1 MRGNAPAHERRLLDA
16 DHAACMRC
24 RTLRCHSRHYKERK
38 PGIDICVGV
47 RDSDGFPCNL
57 GKEQAMENVPAS
69 RIGQMNIMDRSG
81 HKELTW
87 DTARLS
93 EVMAAKETFDG
104 LMKKGYTAFG
114 SKYKAD
120 AKHLVREF
128 DPTLEELVVV
138 PKTVGG

>member
-1 MRGNAPAHERRLLDA
+1 VAAPQRRQ
-16 DHAACMRC
+16 RN
-24 RTLRCHSRHYKERK
+24 
-38 PGIDICVGV
+38 
-47 RDSDGFPCNL
+47 F
-57 GKEQAMENVPAS
+57 GKEQAMEKTGTG

-87 DTARLS
+87 DADKLN
-93 EVMAAKETFDG
+93 EVLAAKTTFDN
-104 LMKKGYTAFG
+104 LMKRGYTAFG

>member
-1 MRGNAPAHERRLLDA
+1 MDKA
-16 DHAACMRC
+16 
-24 RTLRCHSRHYKERK
+24 T
-38 PGIDICVGV
+38 
-47 RDSDGFPCNL
+47 
-57 GKEQAMENVPAS
+57 AS
-69 RIGQMNIMDRSG
+69 PIGQMNIMDRSG

-87 DTARLS
+87 DTAKLD
-93 EVMAAKETFDG
+93 EILVAKETFDT

-114 SKYKAD
+114 SKHKAD